1 MRFEHLKLAKGFQNA
16 GVFYSFE
23 YEGEC
28 THFHNREH
36 WENNYWK
43 ENLFI
48 LDSFHFKWYK
58 I

>member
-1 MRFEHLKLAKGFQNA
+1 MQFEHLKLAKGFQNA

-36 WENNYWK
+36 WENNLK